1 MPYSPSVVRRIRR
14 ELRLMQQLKAEEERR
29 KTEAAEAAS
38 LKARLEAE
46 NERLRLEAME
56 MAKAEER
63 WQERWNTQI
72 ALWKAEKEAET
83 LPAVKQP
90 WEEPGVLESAPPPPP
105 AEPEPPPEPP
115 PRKRGRPPKVK
126 PVVASVPKAE
136 AGLVQLALTQPHY
149 INGDKFGPGQV
160 WVARDV
166 ADLLLEQESRARQV
180 EDHTMDREPAA
191 RIIVSRG
198 RTVKVPNELFEQ
210 AMNSLTFNF

>member
-29 KTEAAEAAS
+29 KTEAAEAER
-38 LKARLEAE
+38 LKAE
-46 NERLRLEAME
+46 NERLRLEAVE

-72 ALWKAEKEAET
+72 ALWKAEKEVEK
-83 LPAVKQP
+83 LPEVQRP
-90 WEEPGVLESAPPPPP
+90 WDEPGVLESAPPPPP
-105 AEPEPPPEPP
+105 EPT

-126 PVVASVPKAE
+126 PPPTPTPDPHV
-136 AGLVQLALTQPHY
+136 VQLILAQPHY

-180 EDHTMDREPAA
+180 EDHTLDREPAA

-198 RTVKVPNELFEQ
+198 RTVKVPNELFDQ